1 MLTADE
7 IKQYIN
13 TDRSSK
19 KKRFA
24 ATGQRYYEGDHDIR
38 NYKLYYYNADGILTE
53 DKNRAN
59 IKIPHTFFTELV
71 DQEVQYMLSG
81 KDGFIK
87 SDKPE
92 LQLELDEYFN
102 DNEDFCAELYDLLT
116 GTIASGFGYLY
127 AYRNSEDRTA
137 FQYADAG
144 GIVEVRSKDTDNDCE
159 YIIYWYI
166 DRVDKENKEIKRIQ
180 VWDTKQTYFYVQ
192 GNDGRV
198 LPDES
203 VAVNPRP
210 HIVYRKENDESA
222 YYEEYGFIPFFR
234 LDNNRK
240 QFSGL
245 KPIKELID
253 DYDLMAC
260 GLSNNL
266 QDASEYLVVVR
277 GFDGEDMEELMTN
290 VRTKKHI
297 GVDEA
302 GGVDYKTV
310 DIPYEARKVKMEL
323 DEKNIYRFGMGFNS
337 AAMGDGNITNIV
349 IKSRYALL
357 DLKCNKLEI
366 RLKQL
371 MRRLLKIVLAEI
383 NQREKTD
390 YKQKDVYFDFR
401 REVMTNAQDN
411 AQIALTE
418 AQTQQTVIN
427 TLLAVS
433 AQLGDEILIENICDA
448 LDLDYGD
455 IKDKLPVNEE
465 KAMYEAQEA
474 LSGVD
479 MNAIEQNAEGNTTK
493 SA

>member
-1 MLTADE
+1 MLTVDE

-13 TDRSSK
+13 TDKSSK

-38 NYKLYYYNADGILTE
+38 TYKLYYYNADGNLVE

-81 KDGFIK
+81 KDGFVK

-92 LQLELDEYFN
+92 LQTKLDEYFN
-102 DNEDFCAELYDLLT
+102 ENEDFCAELYDLLT
-116 GTIASGFGYLY
+116 GTISSGFGYMY
-127 AYRNSEDRTA
+127 AYRNSEDKTA
-137 FQYADAG
+137 FQYAEAA
-144 GIVEVRSKDTDNDCE
+144 GIVEVRAKDTSDGCE

-166 DRVDKENKEIKRIQ
+166 DHIDKENKEIKRIQ
-180 VWDTKQTYFYVQ
+180 VWDKKQTYFYVQ
-192 GNDGRV
+192 ENENELLLDKSK
-198 LPDES
+198 PY
-203 VAVNPRP
+203 NPSP
-210 HIVYRKENDESA
+210 HIVYKRDNDESA

-240 QFSGL
+240 QSSGL

-277 GFDGEDMEELMTN
+277 GFAGDDMDELMTN

-297 GVDEA
+297 GVDED
-302 GGVDYKTV
+302 GGVEYKTV

-371 MRRLLKIVLAEI
+371 MRRLLDVVLAEI
-383 NQREKTD
+383 NRGEGTD
-390 YKQKDVYFDFR
+390 YRQRDVYFDFR

-433 AQLGDEILIENICDA
+433 AQLGDEILMENICDA
-448 LDLDYGD
+448 LDLDYDD
-455 IKDKLPVNEE
+455 IKGKLPTDEE
-465 KAMYEAQEA
+465 KSLYGAQSA
-474 LSGVD
+474 LNGVD
-479 MNAIEQNAEGNTTK
+479 INAVEQNTEGNITE